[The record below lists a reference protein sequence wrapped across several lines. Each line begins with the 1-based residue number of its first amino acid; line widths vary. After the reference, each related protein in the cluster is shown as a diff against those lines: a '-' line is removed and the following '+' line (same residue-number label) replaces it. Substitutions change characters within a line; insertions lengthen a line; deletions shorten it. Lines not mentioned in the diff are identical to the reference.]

1 MSTGSR
7 ARGGGRS
14 AQQVAL
20 EVWVRSGGRCVLCNT
35 YLLDGPMSGRTVRLG
50 EIAHIVGQ
58 STHER
63 SPRGADPLGEE
74 LRDEADNL
82 MLLCAQEHTEID
94 AKATQDVFTVTWL
107 RELKQEH
114 EDRIRHLTGLG
125 PSRATTVVRMV
136 GPIHGKAVELSRQ
149 TAASAVTARHRF
161 PLFLESYSRHGVEID
176 LQHTP
181 GEEETAFE
189 DALSAAAAS
198 RSYYQQAVQVIDGVI
213 KSRLRPGVERGSV
226 QHVSVFGFARLPL
239 LVYLGSRLDDTVP
252 TDVYQRHRPEQS
264 WVWPAE
270 TGPGTEFTVRAA
282 GGRPVSDEAVLIM
295 NVSGSIGTSE
305 VPKELADLRRYEIG
319 PVGAVTCP
327 DILRQHASLQ
337 HLENTVRDF
346 LARLESEAKTLKRL
360 HVLPA
365 IPLSAAVAL
374 GRAHHPQVHPQ
385 LVIYERLAGRY
396 VPTLEVGPAT
406 S

>member
-1 MSTGSR
+1 M
-7 ARGGGRS
+7 
-14 AQQVAL
+14 
-20 EVWVRSGGRCVLCNT
+20 LCNR
-35 YLLDGPMSGRTVRLG
+35 YLLEGPMSGRTVRLG

-63 SPRGADPLGEE
+63 SPRGTDPLEE
-74 LRDEADNL
+74 TLRDEADNL

-107 RELKQEH
+107 RGLKQEH
-114 EDRIRHLTGLG
+114 EDRIRHVTGLG

-136 GPIHGKAVELSRQ
+136 GPVHGKAVELSRQ

-181 GEEETAFE
+181 GEGATASGN
-189 DALSAAAAS
+189 APSAAAAS
-198 RSYYQQAVQVIDGVI
+198 RSYYRQAVQVIDEVI
-213 KSRLRPGVERGSV
+213 RHQLRPGIERGSV

-264 WVWPAE
+264 WVWPDE
-270 TGPGTEFTVRAA
+270 SGPGTEFSVRPTQSGSAC
-282 GGRPVSDEAVLIM
+282 DEAVVVM
-295 NVSGSIGTSE
+295 NVSGAINPHE
-305 VPKELADLRRYEIG
+305 IPAELTALRRYEIS
-319 PVGAVTCP
+319 PVGTATCP
-327 DILRQHASLQ
+327 DILRQRASLR
-337 HLENTVRDF
+337 HLEDTFRDF
-346 LARLESEAKTLKRL
+346 LARLETEAKTLRRL

-365 IPLSAAVAL
+365 IPMSAAVAL

-385 LVIYERLAGRY
+385 LVIYERLAGSY
-396 VPTLEVGPAT
+396 VPTLEVGQTT